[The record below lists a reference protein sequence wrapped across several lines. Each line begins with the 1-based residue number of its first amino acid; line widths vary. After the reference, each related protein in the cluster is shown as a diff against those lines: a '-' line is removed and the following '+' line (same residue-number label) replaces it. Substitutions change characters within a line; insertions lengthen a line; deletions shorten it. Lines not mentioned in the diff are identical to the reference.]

1 MAETPYLYD
10 IGLDFPDQKVSSDR
24 LDREIRQSPDITVA
38 LERIETDV
46 AVGDCTIIF
55 KDALGAAEKTALDA
69 IVAAHSGEPILD
81 PLAQKKD
88 IQGNLLVA
96 QVVAVGGGF
105 RKVTHN
111 FCDSCTWWQESVEV
125 VDGPTTSGGSET
137 VYTLDSGDTMIDVRH
152 GRLPFE
158 DEVTVDTVAPNGNT
172 MTNVVPVVK
181 VNDVALDE
189 TNEDATSGDDRYT
202 IDYESGAVTFG
213 VARQQGD
220 TVTVSY
226 RKPGSSLYTF
236 KPPAGKQWSFEDAE
250 IDASEDVD
258 MTAPFRT
265 AIHGSHTTITGGSVV
280 EVGSRTYKS
289 FHDFQA
295 AARRFWGPLP
305 SGFGGAGGISSPK
318 WTFEWQYARSDLFYA
333 TANYVDKHIDSQKV
347 TFNRAEGRIVGDVPY
362 GGHFLTLTYYGQ
374 ETDEGTGS

>member
-1 MAETPYLYD
+1 MAETSYLYD
-10 IGLDFPDQKVSSDR
+10 ISLDFPNQKVSPDR
-24 LDREIRQSPDITVA
+24 LDREIRQSGDITVA
-38 LERIETDV
+38 LDRIETDV
-46 AVGDCTIIF
+46 ANDDCTVIF
-55 KDALGAAEKTALDA
+55 KDELPAGEKTTLDG
-69 IVAAHSGEPILD
+69 IVAAHSGEPVPD

-111 FCDSCTWWQESVEV
+111 FCDSCTWWQESIEV
-125 VDGPTTSGGSET
+125 QDGTTTSSGSET
-137 VYTLDSGDTMIDVRH
+137 VYTLDSEDSMIDVRH

-158 DEVTVDTVAPNGNT
+158 DTVTEATVAPNGNT
-172 MTNVVPVVK
+172 MTNLVPVVK
-181 VNDVALDE
+181 VNDVALDQA
-189 TNEDATSGDDRYT
+189 NEDADSGDDRYT
-202 IDYESGAVTFG
+202 IDYESGSVAFE

-220 TVTVSY
+220 AVTVSY

-236 KPPAGKQWSFEDAE
+236 KPPAGKKWNFEDAE

-265 AIHGSHTTITGGSVV
+265 AIHGSHTTITGGSIV

-305 SGFGGAGGISSPK
+305 SGFGGTGGISSPK

-333 TANYVDKHIDSQKV
+333 TANYVDKNIDSQKV
-347 TFNRAEGRIVGDVPY
+347 TFNRAEGRVVGDVPY

-374 ETDEGTGS
+374 ETDEGNGS